1 LSVKFSKSL
10 CAAAVSLAALAA
22 AATPASAQRVN
33 RIVAFGDSYAD
44 DGNLFQLLGIPRPAV
59 YANGRFSNGTNFVD
73 TMSQLLNVPVD
84 NFAIGGAFTGNGNI
98 NGPGIPGFVT
108 EWQSFLAGGGPAAF
122 PRVSGT
128 FAPNDL
134 VVVSIGGNDARA
146 YERSLGLNPSAAQIA
161 GLIAGVPAQAAQRVT
176 EATAGLNALVGAGA
190 RNITFLAGDVGRLP
204 EVAGLP
210 VAAVGTA
217 YATAFN
223 SGMQAPLASL
233 ANQGVIVN
241 YLDLN
246 LIGDRVTQNL
256 AAFGLQSAGA
266 CPIACVT
273 TNPEL
278 LDRFLFYVDQ
288 VHLTSAGFAIVG
300 RYAVRQLEAP
310 LHLQAQGD
318 VALQAATAFGSTLRG
333 RLDLSTARSGGTGGL
348 GFYLDV
354 NAASVSRP
362 DTLQSL
368 SYELDSV
375 GLTGGADYDIG
386 GGVVVGGAINYTRGE
401 ADMNTATGRAKANGW
416 QVGAYAGWAGGGAF
430 VEGYA
435 GIGWLDYRID
445 RTGVIDDIQGR
456 TDGTAVTAGGSAGYL
471 FDLGGARVGPVVGLR
486 YARVE
491 IDGFTETGDPVLTLN
506 VQDQETDS
514 LVGSAGIEARGT
526 LTIGGAA
533 VRPYVQA
540 AVEREFAG
548 DARTVRYALT
558 AAPTIVNQWVLPDRP
573 DDVYGRVTAGATLD
587 ITGGVSLQ
595 VNGTTSIGQDLGNDV
610 AGFVGLRV
618 RM

>member
-1 LSVKFSKSL
+1 MKLSKSL
-10 CAAAVSLAALAA
+10 YAAAVSLAALTAT
-22 AATPASAQRVN
+22 ATPASAQRVT

-44 DGNLFQLLGIPRPAV
+44 DGNLFELLGIPRPSV

-108 EWQSFLAGGGPAAF
+108 EYQSFLAGGGPAAF

-134 VVVSIGGNDARA
+134 LVVSIGGNDARA
-146 YERSLGLNPSAAQIA
+146 YERSLGLAPSAAQIS
-161 GLIAGVPAQAAQRVT
+161 GLIAGVPAQASLRVT

-204 EVAGLP
+204 EVVGLP

-223 SGMQAPLASL
+223 NGMQAPLANL

-246 LIGDRVTQNL
+246 RIGDRVAQNL
-256 AAFGLQSAGA
+256 AAFGMQSAGA
-266 CPIACVT
+266 CPVACVT
-273 TNPEL
+273 TDLEALNHY
-278 LDRFLFYVDQ
+278 LFYVDQ

-310 LHLQAQGD
+310 LHLEAQAETGLQ
-318 VALQAATAFGSTLRG
+318 VAGAFGSTLLG
-333 RLDLSTARSGGTGGL
+333 RLDLSAARSGGTSGGL
-348 GFYLDV
+348 SFYLDA
-354 NAASVSRP
+354 NGASVSRP
-362 DTLQSL
+362 DTLRSL
-368 SYELDSV
+368 AYDLDSV
-375 GLTGGADYDIG
+375 GLTGGFDYDLGGGAVIG
-386 GGVVVGGAINYTRGE
+386 GAVNYTRGE
-401 ADMNTATGRAKANGW
+401 ADMSIETGRTKATGW
-416 QVGAYAGWAGGGAF
+416 QGGVYAGWAGGGAF
-430 VEGYA
+430 AEGYA
-435 GIGWLDYRID
+435 GLGWLDYHIA
-445 RTGVIDDIQGR
+445 RTAVIDDIHGR
-456 TDGTAVTAGGSAGYL
+456 TDGTTVTAGGRAGYL
-471 FDLGGARVGPVVGLR
+471 LAFGGARVGPIVGLR
-486 YARVE
+486 YTRVKL
-491 IDGFTETGDPVLTLN
+491 DGFTETGDPALTLN
-506 VQDQETDS
+506 VQNQETDS

-526 LTIGGAA
+526 LAIGGAA
-533 VRPYVQA
+533 VQPYVQA
-540 AVEREFAG
+540 AIEREFGG

-573 DDVYGRVTAGATLD
+573 DDIYGRITAGANLE
-587 ITGGVSLQ
+587 ITGAISLQ
-595 VNGTTSIGQDLGNDV
+595 VNATTSIGQDLGNDV
-610 AGFVGLRV
+610 GGFLGLRV

>member
-1 LSVKFSKSL
+1 MKFSKAL
-10 CAAAVSLAALAA
+10 GAAAVSLAALAA
-22 AATPASAQRVN
+22 ATPASAQRVT

-44 DGNLFQLLGIPRPAV
+44 DGNLFEILGIPRPAV
-59 YANGRFSNGTNFVD
+59 YPNGRFSNGTNFVD
-73 TMSQLLNVPVD
+73 TMAQALRVPVD

-108 EWQSFLAGGGPAAF
+108 EYQGFLAGGGLAAF

-128 FAPNDL
+128 FGPTDL

-146 YERSLGLNPSAAQIA
+146 YERSLGLSPSSAQIA
-161 GLIAGVPAQAAQRVT
+161 GLIAGVPAQASQRVT
-176 EATAGLNALVGAGA
+176 ETTAGLNALVNAGA

-217 YATAFN
+217 YATAYN
-223 SGMQAPLASL
+223 TGMQAPLAAL

-246 LIGDRVTQNL
+246 RIGDQVQANL

-278 LDRFLFYVDQ
+278 LDRYLFYVDQ

-310 LHLQAQGD
+310 LHLQAQAEVG
-318 VALQAATAFGSTLRG
+318 LQAASAFGSTLLG
-333 RLDLSTARSGGTGGL
+333 RLDLSAARSGAASRGGL
-348 GFYLDV
+348 NLFLDV
-354 NAASVSRP
+354 NSASRTHP

-368 SYELDSV
+368 GYEMDTTGV
-375 GLTGGADYDIG
+375 TGGMDFDLG
-386 GGVVVGGAINYTRGE
+386 GGAIVGAAVTYSRGE
-401 ADMNTATGRAKANGW
+401 ADMNTTTGRAKATGW
-416 QVGAYAGWAGGGAF
+416 QGGVYAGWTGGGAF

-435 GIGWLDYRID
+435 GIGQLDYDID
-445 RTGVIDDIQGR
+445 RTAVIDDIHAS
-456 TDGTAVTAGGSAGYL
+456 TDGTTLTAGGRAGYL
-471 FDLGGARVGPVVGLR
+471 FDFGGARVGPIVGLR
-486 YARVE
+486 YARVKL
-491 IDGFTETGDPVLTLN
+491 DGFTETGDPVLTLN

-514 LVGSAGIEARGT
+514 LAGSAGIEARGT
-526 LTIGGAA
+526 LDFGGNA
-533 VRPYVQA
+533 VQPYVQA
-540 AVEREFAG
+540 TVERELAG
-548 DARTVRYALT
+548 DGRTIRYALT
-558 AAPTIVNQWVLPDRP
+558 AAPTIVNQWVLPDRSN
-573 DDVYGRVTAGATLD
+573 DFYGRVTAGANFD
-587 ITGGVSLQ
+587 IIDGISLQ
-595 VNGTTSIGQDLGNDV
+595 LNGTTSIGQDLGNDV

>member
-1 LSVKFSKSL
+1 MKLSRSL

-22 AATPASAQRVN
+22 ATPASAQRVT

-59 YANGRFSNGTNFVD
+59 YANGRFSNGSNFVD
-73 TMSQLLNVPVD
+73 TMSLLLNAPVD

-108 EWQSFLAGGGPAAF
+108 EYQSFLAGGGPAAF

-128 FAPNDL
+128 FGPTDL

-161 GLIAGVPAQAAQRVT
+161 GLIAGVPAQASQRVT
-176 EATAGLNALVGAGA
+176 EATAGLNALVAAGA

-223 SGMQAPLASL
+223 TGMQAPLASL

-246 LIGDRVTQNL
+246 LIGDRVQQNL

-278 LDRFLFYVDQ
+278 LDRYLFYVDQ

-318 VALQAATAFGSTLRG
+318 VGLQAASAFGSTLLG
-333 RLDLSTARSGGTGGL
+333 RLDLSAARFGETGGS
-348 GFYLDV
+348 GFYLAV
-354 NAASVSRP
+354 NSASVSRP

-368 SYELDSV
+368 SYALDST
-375 GLTGGADYDIG
+375 GLTGGFDYDLG
-386 GGVVVGGAINYTRGE
+386 GGAIVGGAINYTRGE
-401 ADMNTATGRAKANGW
+401 ADMNSGSGRAKATGW
-416 QVGAYAGWAGGGAF
+416 QAGIYAGWAGGGAF

-435 GIGWLDYRID
+435 GLGWFDYSTR
-445 RTGVIDDIQGR
+445 RTAVIDDIHGR
-456 TDGTAVTAGGSAGYL
+456 TDGNAVTAGGRAGYL
-471 FDLGGARVGPVVGLR
+471 FDLGRARVGPIVGLR

-491 IDGFTETGDPVLTLN
+491 LDGFTETGDPVLTLN
-506 VQDQETDS
+506 VQGQETDS
-514 LVGSAGIEARGT
+514 LVGSAGIEARAA
-526 LTIGGAA
+526 LEIGGGA
-533 VRPYVQA
+533 VRPYFQA

-573 DDVYGRVTAGATLD
+573 DDVYGRLTAGADFD
-587 ITGGVSLQ
+587 ITGAISLQ
-595 VNGTTSIGQDLGNDV
+595 VNATASIGQDLGNDV
-610 AGFVGLRV
+610 GGFVGLRV
-618 RM
+618 GM

>member
-1 LSVKFSKSL
+1 MKLSRSL

-22 AATPASAQRVN
+22 ATPASAQRIT

-44 DGNLFQLLGIPRPAV
+44 DGNLFELLGIPRPSV

-108 EWQSFLAGGGPAAF
+108 EYQSFLAGGGPAAF

-128 FAPNDL
+128 FQPNDL

-161 GLIAGVPAQAAQRVT
+161 GLIAGVPAQASQRVT
-176 EATAGLNALVGAGA
+176 EASAGLNALVGAGA

-204 EVAGLP
+204 EVVGLP

-223 SGMQAPLASL
+223 SGMQTPLANL

-246 LIGDRVTQNL
+246 LIGDRVSQNL
-256 AAFGLQSAGA
+256 AAFGMQSAGA
-266 CPIACVT
+266 CPVACVT
-273 TNPEL
+273 TDLEALNHY
-278 LDRFLFYVDQ
+278 LFYVDQ

-310 LHLQAQGD
+310 LQLEAQGEIGLQ
-318 VALQAATAFGSTLRG
+318 VADAFGSTLLG
-333 RLDLSTARSGGTGGL
+333 HLDLSAARAGGTSGGL
-348 GFYLDV
+348 SFYLDA
-354 NAASVSRP
+354 NGASLSRP
-362 DTLQSL
+362 DTLRSL
-368 SYELDSV
+368 AYDVDSV
-375 GLTGGADYDIG
+375 GLNGGFDYDLGGGA
-386 GGVVVGGAINYTRGE
+386 VVGAAVNYTRGE
-401 ADMNTATGRAKANGW
+401 ADMATETGRAKANGW
-416 QVGAYAGWAGGGAF
+416 QGGVYVGWAGGGAF

-435 GIGWLDYRID
+435 GFGWLDYHIE
-445 RTGVIDDIQGR
+445 RTAVIDDIHGR
-456 TDGTAVTAGGSAGYL
+456 TDATTITAGGRAGYL
-471 FDLGGARVGPVVGLR
+471 FGLGGARVGPVVGVR
-486 YARVE
+486 YARVKL
-491 IDGFTETGDPVLTLN
+491 DGFTETGDPALTLN
-506 VQDQETDS
+506 VQEQETDS

-526 LTIGGAA
+526 LDIGGAS
-533 VRPYVQA
+533 VQPYVQA
-540 AVEREFAG
+540 AIEREFAG

-558 AAPTIVNQWVLPDRP
+558 AAPTIVNRWVLPHRP
-573 DDVYGRVTAGATLD
+573 DDIYGRFTAGANLD
-587 ITGGVSLQ
+587 ITGAISLQ
-595 VNGTTSIGQDLGNDV
+595 INATASIAQDFGNDV
-610 AGFVGLRV
+610 GGFVGLRV